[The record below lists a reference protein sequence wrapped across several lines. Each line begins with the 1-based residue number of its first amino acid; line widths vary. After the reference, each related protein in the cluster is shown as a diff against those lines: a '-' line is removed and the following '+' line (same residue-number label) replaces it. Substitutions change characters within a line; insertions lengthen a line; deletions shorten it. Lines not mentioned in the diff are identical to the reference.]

1 MPDRFVKIAFV
12 FSLLGAIYQL
22 ISLGLAYYVDRQLS
36 YFVFI
41 GLGTYVNSFD
51 TLIVFWSIAH
61 LMDERDSR
69 RTTWP
74 AILMGIGVANLTNLI
89 IAWVTPI
96 NTGGFPVT
104 TQTLPLDLGL
114 TLLPAPLLLILG
126 GIFGFIA
133 ARRVRRAAA
142 VISSLSSSQ

>member
-1 MPDRFVKIAFV
+1 MADRFVTLAFV
-12 FSLLGAIYQL
+12 FSLLGAVYQL
-22 ISLGLAYYVDRQLS
+22 ISLGLAYYVDRQFS
-36 YFVFI
+36 YFVYI

-61 LMDERDSR
+61 LMDERDTR

-74 AILMGIGVANLTNLI
+74 AILLGIGVANLANLI
-89 IAWVTPI
+89 VAWITPI
-96 NTGGFPVT
+96 YTGLALAN
-104 TQTLPLDLGL
+104 QTLPLDLGL

-133 ARRVRRAAA
+133 ARRVGRAAA
-142 VISSLSSSQ
+142 VISSLNRSQ